1 MTIPVELMGAGLRA
15 GEAIA
20 VIADCDDA
28 VMLSV
33 ADGIGAATIAMPAY
47 AARHLGEQL
56 LRKAAEVERASELDG
71 LGPRVPR
78 RPDPNA
84 TCPPMG

>member
-20 VIADCDDA
+20 VIADCDEA
-28 VMLSV
+28 VMVSV
-33 ADGIGAATIAMPAY
+33 ADGDGAATIAMPAY

-56 LRKAAEVERASELDG
+56 LRKAAEVERATELDG
-71 LGPRVPR
+71 LGPLVPR
-78 RPDPNA
+78 HPDPNA
-84 TCPPMG
+84 ACPPMG

>member
-1 MTIPVELMGAGLRA
+1 MGAGLRS

-20 VIADCDDA
+20 VIADCDEV
-28 VMLSV
+28 VMVSI
-33 ADGIGAATIAMPAY
+33 ADGVGAATIAMPAY

-56 LRKAAEVERASELDG
+56 LRKAAEIERATELDG

-78 RPDPNA
+78 RSDPNA
-84 TCPPMG
+84 ACPPLG

>member
-20 VIADCDDA
+20 VIADCDEA
-28 VMLSV
+28 VMVSV
-33 ADGIGAATIAMPAY
+33 ADGVGAASIAMPAY

-56 LRKAAEVERASELDG
+56 LRKAAEVERATELDG
-71 LGPRVPR
+71 LGPLVPR
-78 RPDPNA
+78 RHDPNA
-84 TCPPMG
+84 ACRPMG

>member
-1 MTIPVELMGAGLRA
+1 MTAPVELMGAGLRA

-20 VIADCDDA
+20 VIADCDEA
-28 VMLSV
+28 VMVSI

-56 LRKAAEVERASELDG
+56 MRKAAEVESAS
-71 LGPRVPR
+71 
-78 RPDPNA
+78 PNA
-84 TCPPMG
+84 PGRPTG